1 MKFVGQARVLHGD
14 KYDYSKV
21 EYVNN
26 KSKVCIIC
34 PIHGEFWQ
42 RPDNH
47 LLGKG
52 CKTCGNI
59 VTRASRV
66 STTDKF
72 RNRSA
77 NIHGD
82 KYDYS
87 KVEYVNAHQK
97 VCIICPDHGE
107 FMQEPQHHV
116 NGSGCRACA
125 GSLKKSTEKFTADAG
140 AVHGDKYDYSKV
152 EYQSACVKVCV
163 ICPDHGEFWQTP
175 NAHLSGH
182 KCASCAE
189 YGFKPYLK
197 NYVYVLNAGEFRK
210 VGITNKPKQRIAQL
224 RKSTPFQFKVD
235 TVVEVEN
242 ARIEETRLHRLY
254 PSAGLTG
261 FDGATE
267 WRVMELG
274 GR

>member
-26 KSKVCIIC
+26 KVKVCIVC
-34 PIHGEFWQ
+34 PTHGEFWQ

-52 CKTCGNI
+52 CRTCGNI
-59 VTRASRV
+59 ITRASRV

-72 RNRSA
+72 RNRSVKV
-77 NIHGD
+77 HGD

-87 KVEYVNAHQK
+87 KVEYVNAHRK

-107 FMQEPQHHV
+107 FLQEPQHHV
-116 NGSGCRACA
+116 KGFGCRACA
-125 GSLKKSTEKFTADAG
+125 GSLKKTTEKFISDAK

-152 EYQSACVKVCV
+152 DYKLARIKVCIV
-163 ICPDHGEFWQTP
+163 CPEHGEFWQTP
-175 NAHLSGH
+175 NNHTSSVQACS
-182 KCASCAE
+182 SCAE
-189 YGFKPYLK
+189 YGFRPYLI
-197 NYVYVLNAGEFRK
+197 NYVYVLKAGNYRK
-210 VGITNKPKQRIAQL
+210 VGITNHPLQRIAQL
-224 RKSTPFQFKVD
+224 RKNTPFQFEVD
-235 TVVEVEN
+235 KMVEVEN
-242 ARIEETRLHRLY
+242 ARHEETRLHRLY

-267 WRVMELG
+267 WRITELG
-274 GR
+274 R